1 MGILDPLRPK
11 WKNSD
16 PDVRRKAA
24 EELDDP
30 ATLVEIA
37 AKDSE
42 WFVRH
47 EALAKLR
54 LLEPEQRW
62 YFELVKTSIDEEIRR
77 KTVKHHCVGGLVEP
91 VLFCLEYPYPNIVI
105 GQLLFV
111 SKPGLHIVPI
121 HQRHFCFFLKE
132 TRPRRFLKKA
142 IHQ

>member
-1 MGILDPLRPK
+1 MGLFDSLRPK

-37 AKDSE
+37 ANDSE

-54 LLEPEQRW
+54 LIEPEQRW

-77 KTVKHHCVGGLVEP
+77 KTVKQMLDEEA
-91 VLFCLEYPYPNIVI
+91 LEWVAKNDKYQYVRDAAEHRLDELRRDIW
-105 GQLLFV
+105 GEKQV
-111 SKPGLHIVPI
+111 S
-121 HQRHFCFFLKE
+121 
-132 TRPRRFLKKA
+132 A
-142 IHQ
+142 SS

>member
-1 MGILDPLRPK
+1 MGLLDPLRPK

-24 EELDDP
+24 AELDDP

-54 LLEPEQRW
+54 DIKPEQRW
-62 YFELVKTSIDEEIRR
+62 YCELVKTSIDEEIRR
-77 KTVKHHCVGGLVEP
+77 KTVKQMLDEDALAWVAKNDKYQYVRDAAEHRLDELRRNLWGEKP
-91 VLFCLEYPYPNIVI
+91 V
-105 GQLLFV
+105 
-111 SKPGLHIVPI
+111 S
-121 HQRHFCFFLKE
+121 
-132 TRPRRFLKKA
+132 A
-142 IHQ
+142 SS